1 MKLID
6 ECRQAWRFASVRLA
20 IVAGVVAGWAAS
32 DPQGFAQLVS
42 MLPPWARPLVGLAVA
57 AAPIYAR
64 LVKQQ
69 NIGGGNG
76 N

>member
-32 DPQGFAQLVS
+32 DPQGFAQLVEL
-42 MLPPWARPLVGLAVA
+42 LPPWARPLVGIAVSA
-57 AAPIYAR
+57 AAIGTRMA
-64 LVKQQ
+64 KQTR
-69 NIGGGNG
+69 IGGDA
-76 N
+76 